1 MKVKIGD
8 YNLLESITIIQMH
21 NSPIYCELEDKI
33 EGDVHLEIDFKEDRN
48 ESRPYTNI
56 KAQDN
61 YKLLITI
68 YNQKDNGGNLEL
80 IKIGTYMRKYELY
93 INIRIVDIHD
103 DTHTII
109 LNLYTKEM
117 EG

>member
-48 ESRPYTNI
+48 EPRPYTNI

-68 YNQKDNGGNLEL
+68 YKIIINCLL
-80 IKIGTYMRKYELY
+80 LFIIKKTMVETW
-93 INIRIVDIHD
+93 N
-103 DTHTII
+103 
-109 LNLYTKEM
+109 
-117 EG
+117 